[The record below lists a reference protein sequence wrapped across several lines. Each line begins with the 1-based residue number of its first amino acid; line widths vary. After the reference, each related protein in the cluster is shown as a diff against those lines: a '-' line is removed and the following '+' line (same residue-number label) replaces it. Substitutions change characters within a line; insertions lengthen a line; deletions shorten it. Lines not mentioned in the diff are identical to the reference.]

1 MKQNSELSRNRTL
14 PSTIERVSSAMKKA
28 GRIAFWTQLVLGVVS
43 TVLLVVAAPA
53 VLGNKQKTS
62 GIELAIF
69 CAFCAVVFLG
79 FSIFF
84 ALRFSQLGVR
94 MENLDAES
102 RPKKSSTLQVIK
114 YGLIVNLTGIFLS
127 ILGAEALSGIVLLKV
142 ITVPQS
148 IGINIDPNRLVNP
161 ADLLII
167 QANTNTIAAHFA
179 GLVST
184 LWLLDRISKFS
195 K

>member
-1 MKQNSELSRNRTL
+1 MKSNSELSRNRSL
-14 PSTIERVSSAMKKA
+14 PTTIEKVSSSLIRA
-28 GRIAFWTQLVLGVVS
+28 GRIAFWMQLVLGVVS
-43 TVLLVVAAPA
+43 AVLLVVAAPA

-69 CAFCAVVFLG
+69 CAFCAVIFLG
-79 FSIFF
+79 FALFF
-84 ALRFSQLGVR
+84 SLRFSQIGNK
-94 MENLDAES
+94 MQNLDADS
-102 RPKKSSTLQVIK
+102 RPKKASTLQVIK

-148 IGINIDPNRLVNP
+148 IGINIDPNKLVNP

-184 LWLLDRISKFS
+184 LWLLDRISKYS